1 MFIDSA
7 FLSGLIVACGFATMA
22 DADVWLDEVDADLP
36 ASDAHEIGFWAG
48 TDHQQLVQVDRHN
61 ATFDDL

>member
-36 ASDAHEIGFWAG
+36 ASDAHEIGF
-48 TDHQQLVQVDRHN
+48 
-61 ATFDDL
+61 